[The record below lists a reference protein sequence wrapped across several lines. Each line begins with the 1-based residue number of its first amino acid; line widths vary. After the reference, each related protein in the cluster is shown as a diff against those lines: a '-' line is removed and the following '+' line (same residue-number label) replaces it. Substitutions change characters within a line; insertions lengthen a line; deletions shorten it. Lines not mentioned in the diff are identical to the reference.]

1 MICSVTSSRRW
12 GRFVNRHAEHDLHR
26 RRAGGDAGRD
36 LRDVPRRAR
45 AWCHHG
51 SAGNSRAA
59 RGGGFAAFDKAL
71 RGRILHLVPPRLIVQ
86 AWRAA
91 QWQDS
96 DLDSTLILTLH
107 PMGRG
112 KTRIELVQVNVPDH
126 DLAGVSQGWELY
138 YWAPWRAYLKTK
150 HVARATPAR
159 ASRR

>member
-1 MICSVTSSRRW
+1 MPNTICIA
-12 GRFVNRHAEHDLHR
+12 AELAAPPAEIFEMYLDARAHGAITGAPATVAP
-26 RRAGGDAGRD
+26 RAGAE
-36 LRDVPRRAR
+36 
-45 AWCHHG
+45 
-51 SAGNSRAA
+51 
-59 RGGGFAAFDKAL
+59 FAAFDKAL